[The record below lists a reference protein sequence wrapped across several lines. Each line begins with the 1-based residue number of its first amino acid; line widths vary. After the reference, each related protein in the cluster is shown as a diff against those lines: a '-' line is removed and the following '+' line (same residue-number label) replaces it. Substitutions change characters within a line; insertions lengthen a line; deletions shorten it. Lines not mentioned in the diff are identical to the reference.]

1 MREFTSPLSNPENSS
16 YQADR
21 LAFSDANKSKFLPSI
36 ATQLV
41 AKRFGPKAV
50 RYPDMLDSFIRH
62 GLKEDEL
69 VSESLLQIVAG
80 SDTSATAIRA
90 TMLFLMTHP
99 ATYRTLQ
106 NEIDAAIAAGK
117 VSSPVVETFQAQKL
131 PYLQA
136 VIREG
141 IRIWPP
147 VTGLLS
153 KVTPPE
159 GDTVELD
166 GKTIFLPGNTN
177 IGYCAWGVHYSK
189 EVFGEDAHVFR
200 PERWLVE
207 QSDEK
212 LGRMQRT
219 AELVWGYGKYQCLG
233 KNVAMIELNKVFFE
247 VVLPS
252 PSFLFSTIKHCVAS
266 WV

>member
-1 MREFTSPLSNPENSS
+1 
-16 YQADR
+16 
-21 LAFSDANKSKFLPSI
+21 
-36 ATQLV
+36 
-41 AKRFGPKAV
+41 
-50 RYPDMLDSFIRH
+50 MLDSFIRH

-69 VSESLLQIVAG
+69 VSESILQILAG
-80 SDTSATAIRA
+80 SDTSATTIRA

-106 NEIDAAIAAGK
+106 DEIDAAVATGK
-117 VSSPVVETFQAQKL
+117 VSRPVIETHQAQQL

-141 IRIWPP
+141 MRIWPA

-159 GDTVELD
+159 GDTIELD
-166 GKTIFLPGNTN
+166 GKTVFLPGNTN
-177 IGYCAWGVHYSK
+177 IGYCAWGVHRSTA
-189 EVFGEDAHVFR
+189 VFGEDAHVFR

-207 QSDEK
+207 QSEER

-219 AELVWGYGKYQCLG
+219 AELIWGYGKYQCLG
-233 KNVAMIELNKVFFE
+233 RNVATIELNKVFFE
-247 VVLPS
+247 VVLSALFFSVPS
-252 PSFLFSTIKHCVAS
+252 H
-266 WV
+266 

>member
-1 MREFTSPLSNPENSS
+1 M
-16 YQADR
+16 
-21 LAFSDANKSKFLPSI
+21 
-36 ATQLV
+36 
-41 AKRFGPKAV
+41 
-50 RYPDMLDSFIRH
+50 RH

-69 VSESLLQIVAG
+69 VSESLLQILAG
-80 SDTSATAIRA
+80 SDTSATVIRA

-117 VSSPVVETFQAQKL
+117 VSSPVIETAQAQKL

-141 IRIWPP
+141 MRIWPA

-166 GKTIFLPGNTN
+166 GKMMFLPGNTN
-177 IGYCAWGVHYSK
+177 VGYCAWGVHRNK
-189 EVFGEDAHVFR
+189 DVFGEDAHVFR

-207 QSDEK
+207 QSEER

-219 AELVWGYGKYQCLG
+219 AELIWGYGKYQCLG
-233 KNVAMIELNKVFFE
+233 KNVAMIELNKVVFE

-252 PSFLFSTIKHCVAS
+252 LFFLCRANKHRIS
-266 WV
+266 LLDFRSG